1 MLIDIIIRDIK
12 ISLYVHFFTVLC
24 STMPEESKLANL
36 FLKKNLFDKKI
47 IIEIQILQSI
57 LILHWCHSVEYIPD
71 QSILL
76 HSIVVGPEHICNFSH
91 LENLA
96 HACLELE
103 QFEHGR

>member
-1 MLIDIIIRDIK
+1 MYIFL
-12 ISLYVHFFTVLC
+12 LFYVLPCQRNQNWQTYF
-24 STMPEESKLANL
+24 S
-36 FLKKNLFDKKI
+36 KKNLFHKKI

-96 HACLELE
+96 HAYLELE